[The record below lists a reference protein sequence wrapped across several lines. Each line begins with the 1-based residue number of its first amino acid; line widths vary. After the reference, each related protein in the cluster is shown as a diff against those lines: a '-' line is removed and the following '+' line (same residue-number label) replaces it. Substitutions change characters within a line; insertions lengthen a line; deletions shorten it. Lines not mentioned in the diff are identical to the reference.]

1 MKMMASAE
9 QNQTG
14 TDNVS
19 PVRIMIVEDHPL
31 FGQGLRRVLEGE
43 DGFEVIAEVS
53 DGEEAVERAMELQPN
68 VILMDINL
76 PSKNGLQA
84 TREIKNSPDCT
95 NSGVIILTAYHD
107 DEQLFHA
114 LRAGA
119 AAYYP
124 KDVMPSELIPAI
136 RAVANNNYVIEEE
149 VMNRPQVARW
159 MIRQFEELAIFG
171 ESPDE
176 MFVPLSPRE
185 MEILQFITRGASN
198 KEIAHSLGISR
209 QTVKNHMSSILR
221 KLAVNDRTQA
231 AVLALRRG
239 WVRLEDTAED

>member
-1 MKMMASAE
+1 MASISNYRTNE
-9 QNQTG
+9 S
-14 TDNVS
+14 DVDII
-19 PVRIMIVEDHPL
+19 RIMIVEDHPL

-43 DGFEVIAEVS
+43 DDLRVVAEVD
-53 DGEEAVERAMELQPN
+53 DGAESIERALELQPD

-84 TREIKNSPDCT
+84 TREIKNSANGST
-95 NSGVIILTAYHD
+95 IGIIILTAYHD

-124 KDVMPSELIPAI
+124 KDVMPSELIPAV
-136 RAVANNNYVIEEE
+136 RAVAANNYVIGDE

-159 MIRQFEELAIFG
+159 MIRQFEELAIYG

-176 MFVPLSPRE
+176 MFMPLSPRE
-185 MEILQFITRGASN
+185 MEILQYITRGASN

-209 QTVKNHMSSILR
+209 QTVKNHMSAILR

-239 WVRLEDTAED
+239 WVRLEDTTAHA

>member
-1 MKMMASAE
+1 MTNIAE
-9 QNQTG
+9 FKNI
-14 TDNVS
+14 DKELDKI
-19 PVRIMIVEDHPL
+19 RIMIVEDHPL

-43 DGFEVIAEVS
+43 DDLRVIAEIE
-53 DGEEAVERAMELQPN
+53 DGIDAVDAAIREQPD
-68 VILMDINL
+68 VVLMDINL
-76 PSKNGLQA
+76 PGQNGLQA
-84 TREIKNSPDCT
+84 TREIKNSAHG
-95 NSGVIILTAYHD
+95 SAIGIIILTAYHD

-124 KDVMPSELIPAI
+124 KDVMPSELIPAV
-136 RAVANNNYVIEEE
+136 RAVAENNYVIGEE

-176 MFVPLSPRE
+176 MFMPLSPRE
-185 MEILQFITRGASN
+185 MEILQYITRGASN
-198 KEIAHSLGISR
+198 KEIAHELGISR

-239 WVRLEDTAED
+239 WVRLEDTTAIP

>member
-1 MKMMASAE
+1 MAHIE
-9 QNQTG
+9 QYRNG
-14 TDNVS
+14 DKDTDS
-19 PVRIMIVEDHPL
+19 VRIMIVEDHPL

-43 DGFEVIAEVS
+43 SDFRVVAEVE
-53 DGEEAVERAMELQPN
+53 DGAYAVERAFEVQPDI
-68 VILMDINL
+68 ILMDINL

-84 TREIKNSPDCT
+84 TREIKNNPQGSAI
-95 NSGVIILTAYHD
+95 GVIILTAYHD

-124 KDVMPSELIPAI
+124 KDVLPSELIPAV
-136 RAVANNNYVIEEE
+136 RAVAQNNYVIGDE

-159 MIRQFEELAIFG
+159 MIRQFEDLAIFG

-185 MEILQFITRGASN
+185 MEILQYITRGASN
-198 KEIAHSLGISR
+198 KEIAHDLSISR

-239 WVRLEDTAED
+239 WVRLEDTAAIR

>member
-1 MKMMASAE
+1 MGNIERFRNHEGDIEMI
-9 QNQTG
+9 
-14 TDNVS
+14 
-19 PVRIMIVEDHPL
+19 RIMIVEDHPL

-43 DGFEVIAEVS
+43 DDLRVIAEVD
-53 DGEEAVERAMELQPN
+53 DGAVAVERALELQPD

-84 TREIKNSPDCT
+84 TREIKNSPSGGT
-95 NSGVIILTAYHD
+95 IGVIILTAYHD

-136 RAVANNNYVIEEE
+136 RAVAQNNYVIGDE

-185 MEILQFITRGASN
+185 MEILQYITRGASN
-198 KEIAHSLGISR
+198 KEIAHALGISR

-239 WVRLEDTAED
+239 WVRLEDTAMAP

>member
-1 MKMMASAE
+1 MTNIADFKNIDTE
-9 QNQTG
+9 L
-14 TDNVS
+14 DKI
-19 PVRIMIVEDHPL
+19 RIMIVEDHPL

-43 DGFEVIAEVS
+43 DDLRVIAEVE
-53 DGEEAVERAMELQPN
+53 DGIEAVDAAIREQPD
-68 VILMDINL
+68 VVLMDINL
-76 PSKNGLQA
+76 PGQNGLQA
-84 TREIKNSPDCT
+84 TREIKNST
-95 NSGVIILTAYHD
+95 HGSAIGIIILTAYHD

-124 KDVMPSELIPAI
+124 KDVMPSELIPAV
-136 RAVANNNYVIEEE
+136 RAVAENNYVIGEE

-176 MFVPLSPRE
+176 MFMPLSPRE
-185 MEILQFITRGASN
+185 MEILQYITRGASN
-198 KEIAHSLGISR
+198 KEIAHELGISR

-239 WVRLEDTAED
+239 WVRLEDTTAIP